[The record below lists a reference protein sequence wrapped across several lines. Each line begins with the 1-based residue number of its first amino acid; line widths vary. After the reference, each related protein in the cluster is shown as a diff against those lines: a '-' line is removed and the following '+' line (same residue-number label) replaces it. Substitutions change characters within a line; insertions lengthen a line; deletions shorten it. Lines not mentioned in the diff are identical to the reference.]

1 MKELIL
7 RYHFE
12 NVKSTNQII
21 DTIVPIVNDT
31 FDKEISYFVSQPF
44 EGLLILS
51 REDNNKT
58 KAIFKFDYVDYPSP
72 LEMSMQIMRI
82 ILSISNGELN
92 IPKDVTIGIDLVKR
106 ESIEAK
112 YYS

>member
-12 NVKSTNQII
+12 NIKSTNQII
-21 DTIVPIVNDT
+21 DTIVPIVNGT

-58 KAIFKFDYVDYPSP
+58 KMYDKQSN
-72 LEMSMQIMRI
+72 QQHI
-82 ILSISNGELN
+82 I
-92 IPKDVTIGIDLVKR
+92 
-106 ESIEAK
+106 
-112 YYS
+112 